1 MDNSNS
7 NGRFNVV
14 VRIRP
19 IIEEDNNQVLTEED
33 LYLCVNKIVRIMIK
47 FKSDTKLSIVRPTVE
62 EREYDFD
69 NVMGNMSSQEQS
81 YDIIARKVVNDVME
95 GYNGTIMAYGQV
107 SLLIINRLD
116 LVKHL
121 LFLVKNPPW
130 TIIQ

>member
-107 SLLIINRLD
+107 FLLIINRLD

-121 LFLVKNPPW
+121 LYLVKNPRW

>member
-1 MDNSNS
+1 
-7 NGRFNVV
+7 
-14 VRIRP
+14 
-19 IIEEDNNQVLTEED
+19 
-33 LYLCVNKIVRIMIK
+33 MIK

-107 SLLIINRLD
+107 FLLIINRLD

-121 LFLVKNPPW
+121 LYLVKNPRW